1 MEGKEL
7 SKKSNEPE
15 THGMT
20 FRDFYPVNPPFGFV
34 GIEVNDER
42 KSLMYHTVE
51 PELTPEEAA
60 LLERIKKLLIDRMNV
75 PLEVLRDP
83 EKMEEY
89 LRDEIQRLF
98 KRFEREIP
106 PESEDKFIYYLK
118 RDFLGYGKIDLLVQD
133 ENIEDISCNGYNTP
147 IYVWH
152 RNYESIPTNIIF
164 KSPEELDRT
173 VIRLAYRSGRQVSIS
188 HPIMEGTLPEG
199 FRVQITLEEV
209 SKRGDTFTIR
219 KFRENPYTI
228 TDLIKFGTISPEIAA
243 YLWILVEHGRS
254 VMICGA
260 TASGKTTLLNS
271 LSMFIKPEMK
281 VVTIEEVR
289 ELRLHENWIPMVPR
303 PSYQPG
309 VTEITLFDLL
319 KSSLRQRPD
328 YIIVGEVRGEEAYTL
343 FQAIATG
350 HGGLCTIHSDSVEY
364 AIKRL
369 LSRPM
374 DIPAMMVPLMNVL
387 LQIRRVK
394 IDDKV
399 VRRADTVTE
408 IIGLSATDQVQFEH
422 RFRWDSIDDNYR
434 FLESAGRG
442 EPVFKQIANLRHV
455 PEWELEDEMKRRTRI
470 LEWMVEENLNT
481 YDEVSN
487 IVHTYYVNP
496 EEILTRARFDETA

>member
-1 MEGKEL
+1 MSEN
-7 SKKSNEPE
+7 NEE
-15 THGMT
+15 QQSMA

-34 GIEVNDER
+34 GIEINDER
-42 KSLMYHTVE
+42 RSLMYHTVE
-51 PELTPEEAA
+51 PTLTDEEDA
-60 LLERIKKLLIDRMNV
+60 LLDRIKKLLIDRMNV
-75 PLEVLRDP
+75 PLDVLRDS

-89 LRDEIQRLF
+89 LRDDIQKLF
-98 KRFEREIP
+98 KRFERDIP
-106 PESEDKFIYYLK
+106 KESEDKFIYYLK
-118 RDFLGYGKIDLLVQD
+118 RDFLGYGKIDLLIRD

-152 RNYESIPTNIIF
+152 RNYESIPTNIIY

-219 KFRENPYTI
+219 KFRENPFTI
-228 TDLIKFGTISPEIAA
+228 IDLIKYGTLSTEIAA

-319 KSSLRQRPD
+319 KSALRQRPD
-328 YIIVGEVRGEEAYTL
+328 YIIVGEIRGEEAYTL

-350 HGGLCTIHSDSVEY
+350 HGGLCTIHSDSVDY

-394 IDDKV
+394 IGDRV

-422 RFRWDSIDDNYR
+422 RFRWDSIDDAYR

-442 EPVFKQIANLRHV
+442 ESVFKQIANLRHV
-455 PEWELEDEMKRRTRI
+455 PEWELEEEMKRRTKI
-470 LEWMVEENLNT
+470 LDWMVNENLNT

-487 IVHTYYVNP
+487 IVQTYYVNP
-496 EEILTRARFDETA
+496 EEILTRARFDEVD

>member
-1 MEGKEL
+1 MSG
-7 SKKSNEPE
+7 NEDQQS
-15 THGMT
+15 MA

-34 GIEVNDER
+34 GIEINDER

-51 PELTPEEAA
+51 PTLTDDEDA
-60 LLERIKKLLIDRMNV
+60 LLDRIKKMLIDRMNV
-75 PLEVLRDP
+75 PLDVLRDSQR
-83 EKMEEY
+83 MENY
-89 LRDEIQRLF
+89 LRDDIQKLF
-98 KRFEREIP
+98 KRFERDIP
-106 PESEDKFIYYLK
+106 KESEDKFIYYLK
-118 RDFLGYGKIDLLVQD
+118 RDFLGYGKIDLLVRD

-152 RNYESIPTNIIF
+152 RNYESIPTNIIY

-219 KFRENPYTI
+219 KFRENPFTI
-228 TDLIKFGTISPEIAA
+228 IDLIKYGTLSAEIAA

-319 KSSLRQRPD
+319 KSALRQRPD

-394 IDDKV
+394 IGEKV

-422 RFRWDSIDDNYR
+422 RFRWDSIDDTYR

-455 PEWELEDEMKRRTRI
+455 PEWELEDELKRRTKI
-470 LEWMVEENLNT
+470 LEWMVEDNLNS
-481 YDEVSN
+481 YDQVSN

-496 EEILTRARFDETA
+496 EEILTRARFDEVD

>member
-1 MEGKEL
+1 MSEKM
-7 SKKSNEPE
+7 NETE
-15 THGMT
+15 THGMA

-34 GIEVNDER
+34 GIETNEER

-51 PELTPEEAA
+51 PALTDEEAA

-75 PLEVLRDP
+75 PLEVLRDS

-89 LRDEIQRLF
+89 LRDEIQKLF

-118 RDFLGYGKIDLLVQD
+118 RDFLGYGKIDLLVLD
-133 ENIEDISCNGYNTP
+133 ENIEDISCNGYDTP

-228 TDLIKFGTISPEIAA
+228 IDLIKFGTVSAEIAA

-289 ELRLHENWIPMVPR
+289 ELRLHENWIPMIPR

-394 IDDKV
+394 INDRV

-470 LEWMVEENLNT
+470 LEWMVEDNLNT
-481 YDEVSN
+481 YDEVSKV
-487 IVHTYYVNP
+487 VHTYYINP
-496 EEILTRARFDETA
+496 EEILTRARFDEAA

>member
-1 MEGKEL
+1 MSEN
-7 SKKSNEPE
+7 NEDQQS
-15 THGMT
+15 MA

-34 GIEVNDER
+34 GIEINDER
-42 KSLMYHTVE
+42 RSLMYHTVE
-51 PELTPEEAA
+51 PTLTDEEDA
-60 LLERIKKLLIDRMNV
+60 LLDRIKKILIDRMNV
-75 PLEVLRDP
+75 PLDVLRDS

-89 LRDEIQRLF
+89 LRDDIQKLF
-98 KRFEREIP
+98 KRFERDIP
-106 PESEDKFIYYLK
+106 KESEDKFIYYLK
-118 RDFLGYGKIDLLVQD
+118 RDFLGYGKIDLLIRD

-152 RNYESIPTNIIF
+152 RNYESIPTNIIY

-219 KFRENPYTI
+219 KFRENPFTI
-228 TDLIKFGTISPEIAA
+228 IDLIKYGTLSAEIAA
-243 YLWILVEHGRS
+243 YLWLLVEHGRS
-254 VMICGA
+254 IMICGA

-319 KSSLRQRPD
+319 KSALRQRPD
-328 YIIVGEVRGEEAYTL
+328 YIVVGEVRGEEAYTL

-350 HGGLCTIHSDSVEY
+350 HGGLCTIHSDSPEY

-374 DIPAMMVPLMNVL
+374 NIPPMMVPLMNVL

-394 IDDKV
+394 IGEKV
-399 VRRADTVTE
+399 VRRSDTVTE

-422 RFRWDSIDDNYR
+422 RFKWDSIDDSYR

-442 EPVFKQIANLRHV
+442 ESVFKQIANLRHV
-455 PEWELEDEMKRRTRI
+455 PEFELEDEMKRRTKI
-470 LEWMVEENLNT
+470 LEWMVNDNLNT

-496 EEILTRARFDETA
+496 EEILTRARFDEVD

>member
-1 MEGKEL
+1 MHEIMSE
-7 SKKSNEPE
+7 NEDQQS
-15 THGMT
+15 MA

-34 GIEVNDER
+34 GIEINDER
-42 KSLMYHTVE
+42 RSLMYHTVE
-51 PELTPEEAA
+51 PTLTDEEDA
-60 LLERIKKLLIDRMNV
+60 LLDRIKKILIDRMNV
-75 PLEVLRDP
+75 PLDVLRDS

-89 LRDEIQRLF
+89 LRDDIQKLF
-98 KRFEREIP
+98 KRFERDIP
-106 PESEDKFIYYLK
+106 KESEDKFIYYLK
-118 RDFLGYGKIDLLVQD
+118 RDFLGYGKIDLLIRD

-152 RNYESIPTNIIF
+152 RNYESIPTNIIY

-219 KFRENPYTI
+219 KFRENPFTI
-228 TDLIKFGTISPEIAA
+228 IDLIKYGTLSAEIAA
-243 YLWILVEHGRS
+243 YLWLLVEHGRS
-254 VMICGA
+254 IMICGA

-319 KSSLRQRPD
+319 KSALRQRPD
-328 YIIVGEVRGEEAYTL
+328 YIVVGEVRGEEAYTL

-350 HGGLCTIHSDSVEY
+350 HGGLCTIHSDSPEY

-374 DIPAMMVPLMNVL
+374 NIPPMMVPLMNVL

-394 IDDKV
+394 IGEKV
-399 VRRADTVTE
+399 VRRSDTVTE

-422 RFRWDSIDDNYR
+422 RFKWDSIDDSYR

-442 EPVFKQIANLRHV
+442 ESVFKQIANLRHV
-455 PEWELEDEMKRRTRI
+455 PEFELEDEMKRRTKI
-470 LEWMVEENLNT
+470 LEWMVNDNLNT

-496 EEILTRARFDETA
+496 EEILTRARFDEVD

>member
-1 MEGKEL
+1 MSEKID
-7 SKKSNEPE
+7 E
-15 THGMT
+15 TETQGMS

-34 GIEVNDER
+34 GIEINDER
-42 KSLMYHTVE
+42 RSLMYHTVE
-51 PELTPEEAA
+51 PALTDDEAA
-60 LLERIKKLLIDRMNV
+60 LLDRIKKLLIDRMNV

-83 EKMEEY
+83 EKMEKY
-89 LRDEIQRLF
+89 LRDDIQKIF

-106 PESEDKFIYYLK
+106 SESEDKFIYYLK

-152 RNYESIPTNIIF
+152 RDYESIPTNIIF
-164 KSPEELDRT
+164 KSPEELDRI

-228 TDLIKFGTISPEIAA
+228 IDLIKFGTLSTEIAA

-289 ELRLHENWIPMVPR
+289 ELRLHENWIPLVPR

-319 KSSLRQRPD
+319 KSALRQRPD

-350 HGGLCTIHSDSVEY
+350 HGGLCTIHSDSVDY

-374 DIPAMMVPLMNVL
+374 DIPAMMIPLMNVM

-394 IDDKV
+394 INDKV

-422 RFRWDSIDDNYR
+422 RFRWDSMDDNYR

-455 PEWELEDEMKRRTRI
+455 PEWELEDEKKRRTKI

-487 IVHTYYVNP
+487 VVHTYYVNP

>member
-1 MEGKEL
+1 MSEKKVEKEQQ
-7 SKKSNEPE
+7 S
-15 THGMT
+15 MA

-34 GIEVNDER
+34 GIEINEER

-51 PELTPEEAA
+51 PSLTEEEAV
-60 LLERIKKLLIDRMNV
+60 LLDRIKKMLIDRMNV
-75 PLEVLRDP
+75 PLEVLRDS
-83 EKMEEY
+83 ERMEAY
-89 LRDEIQRLF
+89 LRGDIQKLF
-98 KRFEREIP
+98 QRFEREIP
-106 PESEDKFIYYLK
+106 QESEDKFIYYLK
-118 RDFLGYGKIDLLVQD
+118 RDFLGYGKIDLLIHD
-133 ENIEDISCNGYNTP
+133 ETIEDISCNGYNTP

-152 RNYESIPTNIIF
+152 RNYESIPTNIIY
-164 KSPEELDRT
+164 KSPEELDKT

-219 KFRENPYTI
+219 KFRENPFTI
-228 TDLIKFGTISPEIAA
+228 IDLIKYNTLSAEIAA

-254 VMICGA
+254 IMICGA

-281 VVTIEEVR
+281 VITIEEVR
-289 ELRLHENWIPMVPR
+289 ELRLHENWIPLVPR

-309 VTEITLFDLL
+309 VAEITLFDLL
-319 KSSLRQRPD
+319 KSALRQRPD
-328 YIIVGEVRGEEAYTL
+328 FIIVGEVRGEEAYTL

-374 DIPAMMVPLMNVL
+374 DIPAMMVPMMNVL

-394 IDDKV
+394 IGEKI

-422 RFRWDSIDDNYR
+422 RFRWDSADDTYR

-455 PEWELEDEMKRRTRI
+455 PEWELEDELKRRTTI
-470 LEWMVEENLNT
+470 LEWMVNENLNS
-481 YDEVSN
+481 YDDVSG
-487 IVHTYYVNP
+487 IVHTYYINP
-496 EEILTRARFDETA
+496 EEILTRARFDEVD

>member
-1 MEGKEL
+1 M
-7 SKKSNEPE
+7 SDNEDQQS
-15 THGMT
+15 MA

-34 GIEVNDER
+34 GIEINDER
-42 KSLMYHTVE
+42 RSLMYHTVE
-51 PELTPEEAA
+51 PTLTDDEDA
-60 LLERIKKLLIDRMNV
+60 LLDRIKKILIDRMNV
-75 PLEVLRDP
+75 PLDVLRDSQ
-83 EKMEEY
+83 KMEDY
-89 LRDEIQRLF
+89 LRNDIQKLF
-98 KRFEREIP
+98 KRFERDIP
-106 PESEDKFIYYLK
+106 KESEDKFIYYLK
-118 RDFLGYGKIDLLVQD
+118 RDFLGYGKIDLLIRD
-133 ENIEDISCNGYNTP
+133 ENIEDISCNGHNTP

-152 RNYESIPTNIIF
+152 RNYESIPTNIIY
-164 KSPEELDRT
+164 KSPKELDRT

-199 FRVQITLEEV
+199 YRVQITLEEI

-219 KFRENPYTI
+219 KFRENPFTI
-228 TDLIKFGTISPEIAA
+228 IDLIKNGTLSAEIAA
-243 YLWILVEHGRS
+243 YLWLLVEHGRS
-254 VMICGA
+254 IMICGA

-281 VVTIEEVR
+281 VITIEEVR

-319 KSSLRQRPD
+319 KSALRQRPD
-328 YIIVGEVRGEEAYTL
+328 YIVVGEVRGEEAYTL

-374 DIPAMMVPLMNVL
+374 NIPAMMVPMMNVL

-394 IDDKV
+394 IGEKV
-399 VRRADTVTE
+399 VRRSDTVTE
-408 IIGLSATDQVQFEH
+408 TIGLSATDQVQFEH
-422 RFRWDSIDDNYR
+422 RFKWDSIDDNYR

-442 EPVFKQIANLRHV
+442 ESVFKQIANLRHV
-455 PEWELEDEMKRRTRI
+455 PEFELEDEMKRRTKI
-470 LEWMVEENLNT
+470 LEWMVSDNMNT

-496 EEILTRARFDETA
+496 EEILTRARFDEVD

>member
-1 MEGKEL
+1 MSEKI
-7 SKKSNEPE
+7 NETE
-15 THGMT
+15 TQGMA
-20 FRDFYPVNPPFGFV
+20 FRDFYPVNPPFGFI
-34 GIEVNDER
+34 GIEINDER
-42 KSLMYHTVE
+42 KSLMYHAVE
-51 PELTPEEAA
+51 PNLTHEEAT

-75 PLEVLRDP
+75 PLEVLRDS
-83 EKMEEY
+83 EKMEAY
-89 LRDEIQRLF
+89 LRDDIQKLF

-118 RDFLGYGKIDLLVQD
+118 RDFLGYGKIDLLVLD

-152 RNYESIPTNIIF
+152 RDYESIPTNIIF

-228 TDLIKFGTISPEIAA
+228 TDLIKFGTVSAEIAA

-289 ELRLHENWIPMVPR
+289 ELRLHENWIPMIPR

-350 HGGLCTIHSDSVEY
+350 HGGLCTIHSDSVDY

-394 IDDKV
+394 INGKV

-422 RFRWDSIDDNYR
+422 RFRWDSMDDNYR

-455 PEWELEDEMKRRTRI
+455 PEWELEDEMKRRTKI

-487 IVHTYYVNP
+487 VVHTYYVNP
-496 EEILTRARFDETA
+496 EEILTRVRFDETA

>member
-1 MEGKEL
+1 MADKN
-7 SKKSNEPE
+7 SVEPAS
-15 THGMT
+15 MA
-20 FRDFYPVNPPFGFV
+20 FRDFYPVNPPFGYV
-34 GIEVNDER
+34 GIEINEE
-42 KSLMYHTVE
+42 KGTLKYHVVE
-51 PELTPEEAA
+51 PTLSEDELDLLDRIKA
-60 LLERIKKLLIDRMNV
+60 LLVDRMDV
-75 PLEVLRDP
+75 SLDVLRDAQ
-83 EKMEEY
+83 KMEEY
-89 LRDEIQRLF
+89 LREQIQDIF
-98 KRFEREIP
+98 KKFQREIP
-106 PESEDKFIYYLK
+106 EESEDKFIYYLK
-118 RDFLGYGKIDLLVQD
+118 RDFLGYGKIDLLIRD
-133 ENIEDISCNGYNTP
+133 ENIEDVSCNGVRTP

-152 RNYESIPTNIIF
+152 RKYESIPTNIIYDT
-164 KSPEELDRT
+164 EDELDKT
-173 VIRLAYRSGRQVSIS
+173 VIRLAYRSGRQISIS
-188 HPIMEGTLPEG
+188 HPIMQGTLPEG
-199 FRVQITLEEV
+199 FRVQLTLQEI

-219 KFRENPYTI
+219 KFRENPFTI
-228 TDLIKFGTISPEIAA
+228 VDLIKYGTLSAEIAA
-243 YLWILVEHGRS
+243 YLWILVENGRS

-319 KSSLRQRPD
+319 KASLRQRPD
-328 YIIVGEVRGEEAYTL
+328 YIVVGEVRGEEAYTL

-394 IDDKV
+394 IGDNV
-399 VRRADTVTE
+399 VRRSDTVTE
-408 IIGLSATDQVQFEH
+408 IIGLSPTDQVQIEH
-422 RFRWDSIDDNYR
+422 RFRWDSVDDTYR

-442 EPVFKQIANLRHV
+442 EPIFKQISNLRHI
-455 PEWELEDEMKRRTRI
+455 PEWTLEEEMQKRTLI
-470 LEWMVEENLNT
+470 LEWMVKENHNT
-481 YDEVSN
+481 YAQVSEIIHN
-487 IVHTYYVNP
+487 YYTNP
-496 EEILTRARFDETA
+496 EEVLTQARFDVST

>member
-1 MEGKEL
+1 MAANIE
-7 SKKSNEPE
+7 SAS
-15 THGMT
+15 MA
-20 FRDFYPVNPPFGFV
+20 FRDFYPVNQPFGYV
-34 GIEVNDER
+34 GIEINED
-42 KSLMYHTVE
+42 KGTLKYHTVE
-51 PELTPEEAA
+51 PTLSEEEQG
-60 LLERIKKLLIDRMNV
+60 LLDRIKMRLVDRMDV
-75 PLEVLRDP
+75 SLDVLRDS

-89 LRDEIQRLF
+89 LREQIQLLF
-98 KRFEREIP
+98 KRFQREIP
-106 PESEDKFIYYLK
+106 EESEDKFIYYLK
-118 RDFLGYGKIDLLVQD
+118 RDFLGYGKIDLLIRD
-133 ENIEDISCNGYNTP
+133 ENIEDISCNGVRTP

-152 RNYESIPTNIIF
+152 RQYESIPTNIMY
-164 KSPEELDRT
+164 ETEDELDKT
-173 VIRLAYRSGRQVSIS
+173 VIRLAYRSGRQISIS
-188 HPIMEGTLPEG
+188 HPIMQGTLPEG
-199 FRVQITLEEV
+199 FRVQLTLEEI

-219 KFRENPYTI
+219 KFRENPFTI
-228 TDLIKFGTISPEIAA
+228 VDLIKYGTVSAEIAA
-243 YLWILVEHGRS
+243 YLWILVENGRS

-271 LSMFIKPEMK
+271 LSMFIRPEMK

-289 ELRLHENWIPMVPR
+289 ELRLHENWIPMIPR

-328 YIIVGEVRGEEAYTL
+328 YIIVGEIRGEEAYTL

-350 HGGLCTIHSDSVEY
+350 HGGLCTIHSDSVDY

-394 IDDKV
+394 IAGNV

-408 IIGLSATDQVQFEH
+408 IIGLSPNDQVQIEH
-422 RFRWDSIDDNYR
+422 RFRWDSVDDTYR

-442 EPVFKQIANLRHV
+442 EPVFKQISNLRHV
-455 PEWELEDEMKRRTRI
+455 QEWVLEEEMQRRTLV
-470 LEWMVEENLNT
+470 LEWMVKENLNT
-481 YDEVSN
+481 YDQVAEV
-487 IVHTYYVNP
+487 VHNYYTNP
-496 EEILTRARFDETA
+496 EEVLTRARFEVSA

>member
-1 MEGKEL
+1 M
-7 SKKSNEPE
+7 NENE
-15 THGMT
+15 DQQSMA

-34 GIEVNDER
+34 GIEINDER
-42 KSLMYHTVE
+42 RSLMYHAVE
-51 PELTPEEAA
+51 PTLTDEEDEL
-60 LLERIKKLLIDRMNV
+60 LDRIKKILIDRMNV
-75 PLEVLRDP
+75 PLDVLRDS

-89 LRDEIQRLF
+89 LRGDIQKLF
-98 KRFEREIP
+98 KRFERDIP
-106 PESEDKFIYYLK
+106 KESEDKFIYYLK
-118 RDFLGYGKIDLLVQD
+118 RDFLGYGKIDLLIRD

-152 RNYESIPTNIIF
+152 RNYESIPTNIIY

-219 KFRENPYTI
+219 KFRENPFTI
-228 TDLIKFGTISPEIAA
+228 IDLIKYGTLSAEIAA
-243 YLWILVEHGRS
+243 YLWILIEHGRS
-254 VMICGA
+254 IMICGA

-319 KSSLRQRPD
+319 KSALRQRPD
-328 YIIVGEVRGEEAYTL
+328 YIVVGEVRGEEAYTL

-350 HGGLCTIHSDSVEY
+350 HGGLCTIHSDSPEY

-374 DIPAMMVPLMNVL
+374 NIPPMMVPLMNVL

-394 IDDKV
+394 IGEKV
-399 VRRADTVTE
+399 VRRSDTVTE

-422 RFRWDSIDDNYR
+422 RFKWDSIDDSYR

-442 EPVFKQIANLRHV
+442 ESVFKQIANLRHV
-455 PEWELEDEMKRRTRI
+455 PEFELEDEMKRRTKI
-470 LEWMVEENLNT
+470 LEWMVNDNLNT
-481 YDEVSN
+481 YNEVSN

-496 EEILTRARFDETA
+496 EEILTRARFDEVD

>member
-1 MEGKEL
+1 MSEKDVEEQQ
-7 SKKSNEPE
+7 S
-15 THGMT
+15 MA

-34 GIEVNDER
+34 GIEINDER

-51 PELTPEEAA
+51 PTLTDEEAA
-60 LLERIKKLLIDRMNV
+60 LLDRIKKMLIDRMNV

-83 EKMEEY
+83 QQMEEY
-89 LRDEIQRLF
+89 LRGDIQKLF
-98 KRFEREIP
+98 QRFEREIP
-106 PESEDKFIYYLK
+106 QESEDKFIYYLK
-118 RDFLGYGKIDLLVQD
+118 RDFLGYGKIDLLIRD

-152 RNYESIPTNIIF
+152 RNYESIPTNIIY
-164 KSPEELDRT
+164 KSAEELDRT

-219 KFRENPYTI
+219 KFRENPFTI
-228 TDLIKFGTISPEIAA
+228 IDLIKYGTLSAEIAA

-319 KSSLRQRPD
+319 KSALRQRPD

-394 IDDKV
+394 IGEKV

-442 EPVFKQIANLRHV
+442 DPVFKQIANLRHV
-455 PEWELEDEMKRRTRI
+455 PEWELEDEIKRRTKI

-496 EEILTRARFDETA
+496 EEILTQARFDEVD

>member
-1 MEGKEL
+1 MSEKI
-7 SKKSNEPE
+7 NETE
-15 THGMT
+15 TQGMA
-20 FRDFYPVNPPFGFV
+20 FRDFYPVNPPFGFI
-34 GIEVNDER
+34 GIEINDER
-42 KSLMYHTVE
+42 KSLMYHAVE
-51 PELTPEEAA
+51 PNLTHEEAT

-75 PLEVLRDP
+75 PLEVLRDS
-83 EKMEEY
+83 EKMEAY
-89 LRDEIQRLF
+89 LRDDIQKLF

-118 RDFLGYGKIDLLVQD
+118 RDFLGYGKIDLLVLD

-152 RNYESIPTNIIF
+152 RDYESIPTNIIF

-228 TDLIKFGTISPEIAA
+228 TDLIKFGTVSAEIAA

-289 ELRLHENWIPMVPR
+289 ELRLHENWIPMIPR

-350 HGGLCTIHSDSVEY
+350 HGGLCTIHSDSVDY

-394 IDDKV
+394 INGKV

-422 RFRWDSIDDNYR
+422 RFRWDSMDDNYR

-455 PEWELEDEMKRRTRI
+455 PEWELEDEMKRRTKI

-487 IVHTYYVNP
+487 VVHTYYVNP